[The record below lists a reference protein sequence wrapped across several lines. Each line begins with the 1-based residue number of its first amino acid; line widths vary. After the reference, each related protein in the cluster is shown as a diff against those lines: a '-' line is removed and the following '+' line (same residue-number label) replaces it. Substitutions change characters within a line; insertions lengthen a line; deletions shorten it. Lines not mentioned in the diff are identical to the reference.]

1 MCSSLAGC
9 GKTPPRAGF
18 GKGTS
23 STRAVTASKS
33 TAASSRWGKAAL
45 EEHIFRSLLRQV
57 IKEIVLRHFADGG
70 QRGLVIGLGLGEIGC
85 GHRQIGAAKSGLL
98 LAQL

>member
-1 MCSSLAGC
+1 VLL
-9 GKTPPRAGF
+9 
-18 GKGTS
+18 
-23 STRAVTASKS
+23 
-33 TAASSRWGKAAL
+33 SSRLRKNSASRRFWEGHEFHSCRNCLEINSGFQPLGKAAL